1 MLTANCTSCK
11 KPVNYA
17 MWLASGQQYELE
29 IYPDII
35 CNDCCNM
42 LANTIC
48 YGTDK
53 KMEQLAEGRL

>member
-1 MLTANCTSCK
+1 
-11 KPVNYA
+11 